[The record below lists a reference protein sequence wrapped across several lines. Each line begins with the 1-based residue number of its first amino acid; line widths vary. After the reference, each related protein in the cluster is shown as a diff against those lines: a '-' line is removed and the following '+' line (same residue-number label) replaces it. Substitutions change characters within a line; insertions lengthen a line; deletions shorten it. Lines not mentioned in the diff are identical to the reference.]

1 MYVTGERA
9 AGVQAVKIRVQART
23 ETGGTGPD
31 ELLFVT
37 RERQAD
43 NTYKLD
49 YYLSN
54 ADAQVPL
61 EEFARVTKAAHRSR
75 SVSSEPKG
83 KRAWRTIR

>member
-1 MYVTGERA
+1 MI
-9 AGVQAVKIRVQART
+9 QAVKIRVQART

-49 YYLSN
+49 YYGSSPKCVGN
-54 ADAQVPL
+54 FVTFFQL
-61 EEFARVTKAAHRSR
+61 EIYIRGF
-75 SVSSEPKG
+75 SE
-83 KRAWRTIR
+83 A